1 MTSIA
6 EREQLLSMFR
16 SIYDQLLPMLESE
29 KRIKSVNSP
38 CFIVGDIH
46 GNLEDLI
53 SLETTIWKRFPCQ
66 GVHYLFLG
74 DYVDR
79 GRWSIECILYLF
91 AMKSLMPK
99 GITLLRGNHEI
110 REIQTKYTYRREL
123 LLKYGNIVG
132 KKLWDLTNQL
142 FDRLPLCAVIDERI
156 YCAHGGIPHQSIN
169 LNEIN
174 SMMPSVIVT
183 PEFDSQLAWEIMW
196 SDPIAPE
203 HFQMVINMYPTM
215 IQPFTRSNTADGGSI
230 SNGANGNT
238 NSQEEKIRDG
248 YLPNT
253 KRGTAFYFNDRA
265 IENFFQENHLSYVV
279 RAHEVPKLGFMFHF
293 ENKCITIF
301 SCSHYCG
308 NENDCAVLFA
318 NHERIRIIRIDTTA
332 NASATDDLPLQ

>member
-1 MTSIA
+1 
-6 EREQLLSMFR
+6 
-16 SIYDQLLPMLESE
+16 
-29 KRIKSVNSP
+29 
-38 CFIVGDIH
+38 
-46 GNLEDLI
+46 
-53 SLETTIWKRFPCQ
+53 
-66 GVHYLFLG
+66 
-74 DYVDR
+74 
-79 GRWSIECILYLF
+79 
-91 AMKSLMPK
+91 
-99 GITLLRGNHEI
+99 
-110 REIQTKYTYRREL
+110 
-123 LLKYGNIVG
+123 
-132 KKLWDLTNQL
+132 
-142 FDRLPLCAVIDERI
+142 
-156 YCAHGGIPHQSIN
+156 
-169 LNEIN
+169 
-174 SMMPSVIVT
+174 MMPSVIVT

-301 SCSHYCG
+301 SCSITV
-308 NENDCAVLFA
+308 ATRTIVLFCL
-318 NHERIRIIRIDTTA
+318 RITNESVSFGSILQRT
-332 NASATDDLPLQ
+332 LPLPMIFHYNRIELNRIESRKIEIIDLE